1 MSQSK
6 ILLHQGFE
14 PSARAAHARLAAVNP
29 HAYAA
34 TRNAID
40 GAVTRLSP
48 YITHGF
54 LSLPE
59 VLQNVHA
66 RHPLMPTHK
75 FVYELGWRAYFHHV
89 WEHEGDGIFKSLHQ
103 GPLPDDAYANT
114 LPADIR
120 QARTG
125 IPAIDMAVHTLYAT
139 GYLHNHARMWLASYI
154 VHVRRVH
161 WLAGADWL
169 FGHLLDGDL
178 ASNHLSWQWVA
189 GTGSHKPY
197 LFNADNVAKYAP
209 PDWHSPG
216 SCIDVSYEAMEA
228 MARGG
233 KLPRHA
239 PVSGG
244 IEEPTLSPKPPTECG
259 FTSPNPDLANG
270 RQVHI
275 IHPWSLGEEADL
287 STASVNGN
295 DRHPLAAAEQH
306 GSDSLTI
313 AVFPL
318 ETSARWPWSPKRWNF
333 VAQAMAARTPH
344 LWNTDAAGLAQ
355 ALRGATSIK
364 GTQDPHLPAAW
375 RSLQLSPPA
384 AFVPAPERRCKSF
397 SQYWKMAAGRF
408 DSVDALL
415 SSADIR

>member
-1 MSQSK
+1 MSPSP
-6 ILLHQGFE
+6 ILSNQAFE
-14 PSARAAHARLAAVNP
+14 PSVRAAHARLAAVNP
-29 HAYAA
+29 HDYAA

-48 YITHGF
+48 YISHGF
-54 LSLPE
+54 LSLTE

-66 RHPLMPTHK
+66 RHTLAPTHK

-89 WEHEGDGIFKSLHQ
+89 WEHEGDGIFESLHE
-103 GPLPDDAYANT
+103 GPLPDDAYAAD

-125 IPAIDMAVHTLYAT
+125 IPAIDRAVSTLYAT

-161 WLAGADWL
+161 WRAGADWL

-189 GTGSHKPY
+189 GSGSHKPY

-209 PDWHSPG
+209 PDWRSPA

-233 KLPRHA
+233 KLPRHT
-239 PVSGG
+239 PLIDG
-244 IEEPTLSPKPPTECG
+244 IEEAALTHQPPAECG
-259 FTSPNPDLANG
+259 FTSPNLDVANA
-270 RQVHI
+270 RHVHL
-275 IHPWSLGEEADL
+275 IHPWSLGEEIDIDMAKGYDEESSAPDA
-287 STASVNGN
+287 STPNSSEV
-295 DRHPLAAAEQH
+295 
-306 GSDSLTI
+306 LTI
-313 AVFPL
+313 AVLPL
-318 ETSARWPWSPKRWNF
+318 ETIARWPWSPARWNF

-344 LWNTDAAGLAQ
+344 LWYSDAADLAK
-355 ALRGATSIK
+355 ALQGAASVK
-364 GTQDPHLPAAW
+364 GTQNPHLPAAW
-375 RSLQLSPPA
+375 QSLQLSPAA
-384 AFVPAPERRCKSF
+384 AFVQAPKRRCASF
-397 SQYWKMAAGRF
+397 SQYWRAVASKF

-415 SSADIR
+415 ASADSR